1 MSSIVRILNKKRL
14 FILAS
19 ILITSLLFI
28 TSTSVYADTTPTAKP
43 ILGTYYFLDYY
54 YATPNFDVKKALEAY
69 KDKLTWDGFA
79 PYMDEDKEVYM
90 EFGEYPADNE
100 VLILQPHLG
109 IGKNVYGT
117 MTRIQRFESYDGKA
131 EYMIAYSHMDQILC
145 IVDGHTYKDDLGI
158 LVNDFF
164 KNKVTESDRR
174 DYYFQMPYKNVEGLE
189 GKGCMSGYTE
199 DGETHVAFAIFNI
212 GFNFSTNSTPTNQ
225 QEDLEDPAIYGGND
239 EVQIDDTPTQPESSD
254 TFDGWQIVGI
264 VASSIA
270 SIVGI
275 YLIYLLGKKIYEIMK
290 GN

>member
-1 MSSIVRILNKKRL
+1 MKNKKL
-14 FILAS
+14 FIMSFVLMLVAIIS
-19 ILITSLLFI
+19 F
-28 TSTSVYADTTPTAKP
+28 TSTRVYADTTPTAKP
-43 ILGTYYFLDYY
+43 ILGTYYFLDNY

-69 KDKLTWDGFA
+69 KDKLTWDGIA
-79 PYMDEDKEVYM
+79 PYMDEEKEVYM

-100 VLILQPHLG
+100 ALILQPHLG

-131 EYMIAYSHMDQILC
+131 EYMIAYSHMDQIVC
-145 IVDGHTYKDDLGI
+145 IVDGNTYKDDLGI

-189 GKGCMSGYTE
+189 GKGCMSGYEE

-270 SIVGI
+270 SLVGI

>member
-1 MSSIVRILNKKRL
+1 MKNKKL
-14 FILAS
+14 FIMS
-19 ILITSLLFI
+19 FLLMLVAIISF

-43 ILGTYYFLDYY
+43 ILGTYYFLDNY
-54 YATPNFDVKKALEAY
+54 YATPNFDVKRALEAY

-79 PYMDEDKEVYM
+79 PYADEDNEVYM
-90 EFGEYPADNE
+90 EFGEYPADDE

-117 MTRIQRFESYDGKA
+117 MTRIHRFESYDGKA
-131 EYMIAYSHMDQILC
+131 EYMIAYSHMDQIVC

-174 DYYFQMPYKNVEGLE
+174 DYYFQMPYKNVDGLE
-189 GKGCMSGYTE
+189 GKGCMSGYEE
-199 DGETHVAFAIFNI
+199 DGERHVAFAIFNI

-270 SIVGI
+270 SLVGI

-290 GN
+290 G